1 MNNKFKIGDRVVCI
15 NNTNNHLKIHKWYTV
30 KFIFNNFI
38 SLSEDDRVLY
48 HKSRFSLKK
57 SIIESL

>member
-1 MNNKFKIGDRVVCI
+1 MNNKFKTGDRVVCI
-15 NNTNNHLKIHKWYTV
+15 NNTNNHLEIHKWYTV